1 MMTVLEEWKEESK
14 KKQNIVLVKEGESE
28 TKFRL

>member
-1 MMTVLEEWKEESK
+1 MMTVLEEWKESK